1 MENQLQIFNN
11 AEFGQVRTI
20 VDGGKIL
27 FCASDIAK
35 ALGYEKP
42 NNAINTHCKNAT
54 LKQGIITDN
63 LGRKQNANFIPEGD
77 IYRLVVR
84 SKLPTAEKFESWVF
98 DEVLPSIRKT
108 GSYSTKQ
115 QPVDDTKKLR
125 SEAMLLNART
135 RQAKMWKELSQM
147 TIIKEYKEIAFAKA
161 GNVLAGKDLFSLPEA
176 TQKTYS
182 ADEIGAILGVS
193 ANKIGRLANTYNLKT
208 PQFGKWFYDKA
219 QHSNKEVETFRYYEK
234 AISKFRTLLGGA
246 VA

>member
-147 TIIKEYKEIAFAKA
+147 TTIKEYKEIVFAKA